1 MKALNE
7 LNTFLSSKK
16 IKKNLDKTLNIIN
29 DEFEE
34 IDPEVEEWLDE
45 HWDQSWSTQ
54 TSDRWNLKNM
64 RVGWNLDDIKAE
76 FDHYFQ
82 RNSAED
88 ITDGGKF

>member
-34 IDPEVEEWLDE
+34 IDPEVEHWLDE

-76 FDHYFQ
+76 FDHYF
-82 RNSAED
+82 
-88 ITDGGKF
+88 